1 MILPVRSHAPV
12 RLSCSRWILLVLL
25 GFVANKNCHVQ
36 AQGDAAA
43 TTNIFQAIFDLFFKC
58 GVIPAEGCGILG
70 LGAVVRATEDPNAP
84 SCVEK
89 CSLFPGLLSPDYL
102 CGSCGVSSP
111 VAPPVKAPMSLPVA
125 PPVIAPVPPAAP
137 PVKVP
142 VVPPVS
148 APVSPPTPGLVPG
161 FQMTLDLQVLPQ
173 FKIYFTNS
181 AARWERVI
189 VGDLPDWSVS
199 NPPELPDNRCS
210 YPAIIDDLYVCVF
223 GGDIDGVGK
232 TAGFAGALERRSSGD
247 RLPVIAYAKFEE
259 ADIPEAVRAVRGL
272 LLLCSLRSE
281 NQRSL
286 VRGSFSQVS
295 IL

>member
-36 AQGDAAA
+36 AQAEAAA

-84 SCVEK
+84 GCVEK
-89 CSLFPGLLSPDYL
+89 CSLFPGLLSPDYF
-102 CGSCGVSSP
+102 CGSCGEVSPPIQAPVSP
-111 VAPPVKAPMSLPVA
+111 PFAS
-125 PPVIAPVPPAAP
+125 PVIAPVPAP
-137 PVKVP
+137 V
-142 VVPPVS
+142 
-148 APVSPPTPGLVPG
+148 VSPPTPGLVPG
-161 FQMTLDLQVLPQ
+161 FQMTLDLQILPQ

-199 NPPELPDNRCS
+199 NRPELPDNRCS

-232 TAGFAGALERRSSGD
+232 TAGFAGALARRSSGD

-272 LLLCSLRSE
+272 LLLCSLCSE